1 MDNRLPWDI
10 RATDADGGNRA
21 PPGSA
26 RAGRYPIVAI
36 LLTAAALTARTARG
50 CQADQRWAGWAALL
64 IGVTSARVPGTGSSS
79 VCEHSPGTKRVSSC
93 TGPTRPE
100 LRADRCS

>member
-36 LLTAAALTARTARG
+36 LLTAAALDLT
-50 CQADQRWAGWAALL
+50 RWVSSW
-64 IGVTSARVPGTGSSS
+64 RQPGTRRRL
-79 VCEHSPGTKRVSSC
+79 PG
-93 TGPTRPE
+93 
-100 LRADRCS
+100 